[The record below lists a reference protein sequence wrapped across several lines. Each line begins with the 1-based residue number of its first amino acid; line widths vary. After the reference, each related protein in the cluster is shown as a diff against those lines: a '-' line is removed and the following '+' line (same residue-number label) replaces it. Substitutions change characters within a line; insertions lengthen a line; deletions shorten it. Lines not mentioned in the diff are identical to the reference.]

1 MLGEHGPEV
10 HGFPN
15 GPRLDPLVEH
25 ADLATP
31 DGCKEVA
38 QPVVVT
44 DLGVLVRVPIGI
56 RGPAGKKLSSL

>member
-10 HGFPN
+10 HGFPH

-25 ADLATP
+25 AELAAP

-44 DLGVLVRVPIGI
+44 DLGVPIGI
-56 RGPAGKKLSSL
+56 RGPAGKNLSSL